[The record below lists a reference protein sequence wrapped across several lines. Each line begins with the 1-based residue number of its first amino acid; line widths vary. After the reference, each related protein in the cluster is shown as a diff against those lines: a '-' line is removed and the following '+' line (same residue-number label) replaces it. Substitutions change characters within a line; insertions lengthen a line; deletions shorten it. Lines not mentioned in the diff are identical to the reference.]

1 MDAVMISIRPE
12 WCELIAS
19 RKKRIELRKTRPR
32 IDTPFKC
39 YIYETRGDVRV
50 GNDNLNCTV
59 RGKGRGAVIG
69 EFICTSIYKVDVPF
83 PAYQADMD
91 KWTRTLLADAA
102 LTYTQAHDYLGHRS
116 GYGWLISDLKI
127 YDEPKALTDF
137 FALCPRVYCQ
147 DTCPQWKHHNCDLLH
162 GGVHPINSP
171 PQSWCYVEELA

>member
-1 MDAVMISIRPE
+1 MDTVMISIRPE

-39 YIYETRGDVRV
+39 YIYETRGNTNTPWEDED
-50 GNDNLNCTV
+50 GHLIW
-59 RGKGRGAVIG
+59 KGRGAVIG

-91 KWTRTLLADAA
+91 KWTRTLLADAS
-102 LTYTQAHDYLGHRS
+102 LTYTQAHEYLGHRS

-127 YDEPKALTDF
+127 YDEPKELKRFQIPTTYPARRMRQ
-137 FALCPRVYCQ
+137 A
-147 DTCPQWKHHNCDLLH
+147 
-162 GGVHPINSP
+162 
-171 PQSWCYVEELA
+171 PQSWCYAEELT